1 MGENMFEF
9 DLVKDN
15 VAKIKV
21 VGVGGSGGN
30 ALNTMINANIPNVDF
45 ISANTDLQSLDNSL
59 AQYKIQLGKEL
70 TKGLGAGAN
79 PDIGRS
85 SALETQEEIREALT
99 GADMVFITAGMG
111 GGTGTG
117 AAPIIASIA
126 REVGALSVAVVT
138 KPFGFEGKKRN
149 VFALEGI
156 AQLRSCVDT
165 LIVIPNQKLIQISQ
179 ENVTLLEAFKKA
191 DEVLL
196 YAVKGISDLITMHG
210 LINLDFADVKTI
222 MSGNGIALMGTGIS
236 SGEKRAYDAAHKAIS
251 SPLLED
257 VSIDGA
263 TGVLMNVTGSSSL
276 TLHEVNE
283 AAMLI
288 KEQVHEE
295 ANIIFGASIDESLE
309 NQIRVTIIA
318 TGYNKLN
325 KSEPVREQSKI
336 ATIERPTINKIK
348 PILREEKVKEIE
360 QFELPIMEQKKTE
373 NQTKFV
379 NPALMKKSISNEY
392 LSDDDFEIP
401 TFLRKQVD

>member
-1 MGENMFEF
+1 
-9 DLVKDN
+9 
-15 VAKIKV
+15 
-21 VGVGGSGGN
+21 
-30 ALNTMINANIPNVDF
+30 MINAKIPNVDF

-79 PDIGRS
+79 PDVGRS
-85 SALETQEEIREALT
+85 SALETQEEIREYLT

-126 REVGALSVAVVT
+126 REVGALTLAVVT
-138 KPFGFEGKKRN
+138 KPFGFEGKKRTI
-149 VFALEGI
+149 FAEEGI
-156 AQLRSCVDT
+156 VQLRSCVDT

-179 ENVTLLEAFKKA
+179 DNVTLLEAFKKA

-196 YAVKGISDLITMHG
+196 YAVKGISDLITVHG

-318 TGYNKLN
+318 TGFNKFN
-325 KSEPVREQSKI
+325 KKEQLREQPKI
-336 ATIERPTINKIK
+336 AIIERSMINKIK

-360 QFELPIMEQKKTE
+360 QIELPIMEQKKTE
-373 NQTKFV
+373 NPNKFI
-379 NPALMKKSISNEY
+379 NPVLMKKSISNEY